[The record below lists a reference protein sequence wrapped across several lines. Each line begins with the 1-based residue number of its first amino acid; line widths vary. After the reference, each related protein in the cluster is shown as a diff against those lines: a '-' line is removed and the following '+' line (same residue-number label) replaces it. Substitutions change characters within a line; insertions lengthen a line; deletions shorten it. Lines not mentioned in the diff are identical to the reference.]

1 MKALLYTA
9 PESLRYTEVADVGV
23 QSDHQ
28 IVRIDSVGICG
39 SDMHAFLGHDD
50 RRPAPLIL
58 GHEGAGTVIGGELDG
73 ARVTIN
79 PLVTCSQ
86 CRACLAGRDNL
97 CETRQILS
105 MPPRAGAFAQFV
117 AVPTPNLV
125 IVPPS
130 FPLSQAALAEPIA
143 VGWHAVRLGLAAA
156 ASDMPNNVVVFGG
169 GAIGVASAL
178 CLSHRGIPDITLVE
192 PNELRRDYLRE
203 CANYRVDSP
212 SAISAQRFDLAVDS
226 VGIDA
231 TRKAASAIVNPG
243 GVILHIGLGGGTAG
257 LDIRRMTLQEVTMIG
272 TYTYTAQ
279 DFRETCEAMFEHYLG
294 ALDWTEVRPLSAGA
308 RAFDDI
314 RNGRVAAPKILLQ
327 PE

>member
-9 PESLRYTEVADVGV
+9 PESLRYTEVADVV
-23 QSDHQ
+23 APTDHQ

-73 ARVTIN
+73 KHVTIN

-105 MPPRAGAFAQFV
+105 MPPREGAFAQLV
-117 AVPTPNLV
+117 AVPKQNLV
-125 IVPPS
+125 IVPQS

-143 VGWHAVRLGLAAA
+143 VGWHAVRLGLEAA
-156 ASDMPNNVVVFGG
+156 ASDIPNSAVVFGG

-178 CLSHRGIPDITLVE
+178 CLSHHGIADITLIE
-192 PNELRRDYLRE
+192 PNELRRDYLKE
-203 CANYRVDSP
+203 SANYGVEAP
-212 SAISAQRFDLAVDS
+212 SKISGHRFDFAIDS

-231 TRKAASAIVNPG
+231 TREAASAVVNPG
-243 GVILHIGLGGGTAG
+243 GVILHIGLGGGSAG

-272 TYTYTAQ
+272 TYTYTAH
-279 DFRETCEAMFEHYLG
+279 DFRNTCEAMFERRLG
-294 ALDWTEVRPLSAGA
+294 PLDWTEARPLAAGA